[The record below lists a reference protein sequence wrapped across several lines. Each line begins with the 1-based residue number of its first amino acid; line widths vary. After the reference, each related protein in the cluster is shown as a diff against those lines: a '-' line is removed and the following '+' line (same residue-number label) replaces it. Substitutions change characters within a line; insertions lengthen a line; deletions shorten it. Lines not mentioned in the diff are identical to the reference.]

1 MSRRPSNRPTANR
14 SDAEAGDPDARS
26 EASAKKSAAAGH
38 GSKPKRAR
46 AKKKPRRRANPII
59 GWTVLFGLIA
69 MGYVAYWIFLGTTFE
84 DALDDMI
91 AQQRAEGIV
100 ITHGAADVQ
109 GFPLKIEAI
118 LNDLSVSAMPERGG
132 WTWRTD
138 RIGVSVSPLQPT
150 TTTVDLTP
158 APHRIVLADGT
169 AWTAR
174 AAEAL
179 VTVGVSGNGRL
190 RDGSVALSDL
200 TLKQDTGGGA
210 ALERLN
216 LEYEHGQLWDP
227 GPFDVTE
234 TVSLTLTGLSAEAG
248 MSMPL
253 GSQISEA
260 RLEAAILGKIP
271 HDLPLERA
279 LSTWRDADG
288 RLRLDQLSL
297 TWPPMRLDAAGALG
311 LDTGLQ
317 PEGTV
322 NARMAGFAK
331 AINMLEDQRVLRG
344 RDATMARVLLG
355 GMARP
360 DATGTPVLEIPL
372 IVRDSALWAGPVPVA
387 RLPRLPWGPPPGSLG
402 AEGIRPGFSVDAEGN
417 VIPGQ

>member
-1 MSRRPSNRPTANR
+1 MSRRPSDRPTANR
-14 SDAEAGDPDARS
+14 SDDDAGDPDARS

-38 GSKPKRAR
+38 GSKPKRAP
-46 AKKKPRRRANPII
+46 KKKPRRRATPII
-59 GWTVLFGLIA
+59 GWTVLIGLMA
-69 MGYVAYWIFLGTTFE
+69 MGYVAYWTFLGMTFE
-84 DALDDMI
+84 SAIDDII
-91 AQQRAEGIV
+91 AQQRAEGII

-109 GFPLKIEAI
+109 GFPLKVEAI
-118 LNDLSVSAMPERGG
+118 VDNLSVSATPERGG

-138 RIGVSVSPLQPT
+138 QIVVSISPLQPRT
-150 TTTVDLTP
+150 TTFDLAP
-158 APHRIVLADGT
+158 APHRIALADGT
-169 AWTAR
+169 TWTAR
-174 AAEAL
+174 AAEAR
-179 VTVGVSGNGRL
+179 VTVGVSGSGRP
-190 RDGSVALSDL
+190 RDGSMALSDL
-200 TLKQDTGGGA
+200 TLKQDAGDGA
-210 ALERLN
+210 ALERLD
-216 LEYEHGQLWDP
+216 LTYEHEQLWDP

-234 TVSLTLTGLSAEAG
+234 TVSLTLTGLRAEAG

-253 GSQISEA
+253 GSEISEA
-260 RLEAAILGKIP
+260 RLEAAVLGKIS

-279 LSTWRDADG
+279 LTEWRDADG

-311 LDTGLQ
+311 LDTALQ
-317 PEGTV
+317 PEGTL
-322 NARMAGFAK
+322 NARMAGFTK

-402 AEGIRPGFSVDAEGN
+402 AEGIRPGFSVDADGN